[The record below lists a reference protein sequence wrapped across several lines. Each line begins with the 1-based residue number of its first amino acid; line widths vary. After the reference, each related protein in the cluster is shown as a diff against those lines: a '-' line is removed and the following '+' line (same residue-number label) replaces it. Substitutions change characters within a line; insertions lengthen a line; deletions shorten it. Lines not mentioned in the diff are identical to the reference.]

1 MILLYY
7 YFFDLLAATVASV
20 ESIVLAPPSDLTV
33 LEGNTLL
40 VPCVSSGP
48 SLPSFSRVISGTMET
63 ITTGVTQLGLEMR
76 DVAITDSRVY
86 TCTVGGVTADVM
98 VTVTP
103 SELIHTYVIVYTLTH
118 QHHHPL
124 LHR

>member
-1 MILLYY
+1 M
-7 YFFDLLAATVASV
+7 ASV

-48 SLPSFSRVISGTMET
+48 SLPSFSRVVSVT

-76 DVAITDSRVY
+76 DVAITDSGVY
-86 TCTVGGVTADVM
+86 TCTVGGMTADVM
-98 VTVTP
+98 VTVTTG
-103 SELIHTYVIVYTLTH
+103 ELMCLDAA
-118 QHHHPL
+118 
-124 LHR
+124 